1 MKTNVNLETEVT
13 SLPGKKWSLRA
24 QSVLQDRTV
33 FRLFLKHMLN
43 GGVHYDGF
51 GFRVDGVGMGTYQEI
66 RRRLMSNGFPDLSHE
81 VFGRGYDGTIST
93 ELALKYMLNRWP
105 EATRKQRRA
114 LLQELGEHW
123 SDGC

>member
-1 MKTNVNLETEVT
+1 
-13 SLPGKKWSLRA
+13 
-24 QSVLQDRTV
+24 
-33 FRLFLKHMLN
+33 MLN

-114 LLQELGEHW
+114 LLKNWANIGATAVELFDKHISQSGKPLFFADKELACSIATHYI
-123 SDGC
+123 